1 MIVDCGLYREGK
13 RSDETLSLGEA
24 YERAGGSD
32 SFVWVGLHDPSPEE
46 FDDVTHQFHLHELA
60 VEDAIKAHQ
69 RAKLEIYGDSLFVV
83 LKPAH
88 YDDTA
93 EQVVIGDIMLFVGER
108 FVVTVR
114 HGELGPLGSV
124 RRRLENDPGLLAR
137 GPIAVLYAV
146 LDRVVDDYLP
156 IASDLDRD
164 VEQVEEDVFSANGG
178 GNPTERIYRLKR
190 QVLEFHRATA
200 GLIEP
205 LDVLVRNRVPVDT
218 APLAEYLRDVQDHAR
233 RVDQQVDAH
242 RDLLTSILQANL
254 AQVGIR
260 QNEDA
265 RRISAW
271 VAIAAVPTLIA
282 GVYGMNFD
290 HMPEL
295 HWAWGYP
302 LALVLMVGICVGL
315 YRGFRRNGWL

>member
-1 MIVDCGLYREGK
+1 MIVDCGLYESGK
-13 RSDETLSLGEA
+13 RAGREMSLDEA
-24 YERAGGSD
+24 YELAGDED
-32 SFVWVGLHDPSPEE
+32 SFVWVGLHDPSADE
-46 FDDVTHQFHLHELA
+46 FDDVARRFRLHELA

-69 RAKLEIYGDSLFVV
+69 RAKLEMYGDSLFVV
-83 LKPAH
+83 LKPAS
-88 YDDTA
+88 YDDDA
-93 EQVVIGDIMLFVGER
+93 EQISFGEIMLFVGER

-114 HGELGPLGSV
+114 HGDLGELGPV
-124 RRRLENDPGLLAR
+124 RSRLEADPDLLAK
-137 GPIAVLYAV
+137 GPVAVLYAA
-146 LDRVVDDYLP
+146 LDRIVDGYLP
-156 IASDLDRD
+156 IVRDIDRD
-164 VEQVEEDVFSANGG
+164 VQQVEEEVFSADGH
-178 GNPTERIYRLKR
+178 NPTERIYRLKR
-190 QVLEFHRATA
+190 QVLNFHQATT

-205 LDVLVRNRVPVDT
+205 LDLLTRNRVAVDT
-218 APLAEYLRDVQDHAR
+218 SALTEYLRDVGDHAR
-233 RVDQQVDAH
+233 RVDEQVDAH

-282 GVYGMNFD
+282 GIYGMNFD

-295 HWAWGYP
+295 RWTWGYP
-302 LALVLMVGICVGL
+302 VALLLMAVVCIGL

>member
-1 MIVDCGLYREGK
+1 
-13 RSDETLSLGEA
+13 
-24 YERAGGSD
+24 
-32 SFVWVGLHDPSPEE
+32 VWVGLHDPSQEE
-46 FDDVTHQFHLHELA
+46 FDDVARQFHLHELA

-83 LKPAH
+83 LKPAT
-88 YDDTA
+88 YDDAA
-93 EQVVIGDIMLFVGER
+93 EEIELGDIMLFVGDR

-114 HGELGPLGSV
+114 HGTLGSLGSV
-124 RRRLENDPGLLAR
+124 RTRLEGDRELLAR

-156 IASDLDRD
+156 VATDLDRD
-164 VEQVEEDVFSANGG
+164 VEQVEEDVFSADG

-190 QVLEFHRATA
+190 QILEFHRATA

-205 LDVLVRNRVPVDT
+205 LDLLVRNRVPVDT
-218 APLAEYLRDVQDHAR
+218 EPLAEYLRDVQDHAR

-242 RDLLTSILQANL
+242 RDLLTSVLQANL

-282 GVYGMNFD
+282 GIYGMNFD

-295 HWAWGYP
+295 HTAWGYP
-302 LALVLMVGICVGL
+302 LALLVMVGICVSL
-315 YRGFRRNGWL
+315 YRGFRRSGWL

>member
-1 MIVDCGLYREGK
+1 MIVDCGLYCDGR
-13 RSDETLSLGEA
+13 RSGETMSLRAA
-24 YERAGGSD
+24 YDQTAVGD
-32 SFVWVGLHDPSPEE
+32 SFVWVGLHDPSQEE
-46 FDDVTHQFHLHELA
+46 FDDVARQFHLHELA

-83 LKPAH
+83 LKPAT
-88 YDDTA
+88 YDDAA
-93 EQVVIGDIMLFVGER
+93 EEIELGDIMLFVGDR

-114 HGELGPLGSV
+114 HGTLGSLGSV
-124 RRRLENDPGLLAR
+124 RTRLEGDRELLAR

-156 IASDLDRD
+156 VVTDLDRD
-164 VEQVEEDVFSANGG
+164 VEQVEEDVFSADG

-190 QVLEFHRATA
+190 QILEFHRATA

-205 LDVLVRNRVPVDT
+205 LDLLVRNRVPVDT
-218 APLAEYLRDVQDHAR
+218 EPLAEYLRDVQDHAR

-242 RDLLTSILQANL
+242 RDLLTSVLQANL

-282 GVYGMNFD
+282 GIYGMNFD

-295 HWAWGYP
+295 HTAWGYP
-302 LALVLMVGICVGL
+302 LALLVMVGICVSL
-315 YRGFRRNGWL
+315 YRGFRRSGWL

>member
-1 MIVDCGLYREGK
+1 MIVDCGVYREGK
-13 RSDETLSLGEA
+13 RVEDDLSLDEA
-24 YERAGGSD
+24 YELAGGD
-32 SFVWVGLHDPSPEE
+32 DAFVWVGLHNPSSEE
-46 FDDVTHQFHLHELA
+46 FDDVARRFHLHELA

-69 RAKLEIYGDSLFVV
+69 RAKLEVYGSSLFVV
-83 LKPAH
+83 LKPAV
-88 YDDTA
+88 YDDDSEA
-93 EQVVIGDIMLFVGER
+93 ILFGEIMLFVGER

-114 HGELGPLGSV
+114 HGDLGSIAPV
-124 RRRLENDPGLLAR
+124 RARLEDDPDLLR
-137 GPIAVLYAV
+137 QGPVAVLYSV
-146 LDRVVDDYLP
+146 LDLVVDGYLP
-156 IASDLDRD
+156 IVRYLDID
-164 VEQVEEDVFSANGG
+164 VQQVEESVFSEEG

-190 QVLEFHRATA
+190 QVLNFHQATV

-205 LDVLVRNRVPVDT
+205 LDTLVRNRVPVDT
-218 APLAEYLRDVQDHAR
+218 EPLTEYLRDVADHAR

-282 GVYGMNFD
+282 GIYGMNFD

-295 HWAWGYP
+295 DWTWGYP
-302 LALVLMVGICVGL
+302 SALAVMAAICIAL

>member
-1 MIVDCGLYREGK
+1 VIVDCGLYCDGT
-13 RSDETLSLGEA
+13 RSGETVSLRDA
-24 YERAGGSD
+24 YDQAAGGD
-32 SFVWVGLHDPSPEE
+32 SFVWVGLHDPSQEE
-46 FDDVTHQFHLHELA
+46 FDDVARQFHLHELA

-69 RAKLEIYGDSLFVV
+69 RAKLEVYGDSLFVV
-83 LKPAH
+83 LKPAT
-88 YDDTA
+88 YDDAA
-93 EQVVIGDIMLFVGER
+93 EEIELGDIMLFVGDR

-114 HGELGPLGSV
+114 HGTLGSLGSV
-124 RRRLENDPGLLAR
+124 RTRLEDDRGLLAR

-156 IASDLDRD
+156 IATDLNRD
-164 VEQVEEDVFSANGG
+164 VEQVEEDVFSADG

-190 QVLEFHRATA
+190 QILEFHRATA

-205 LDVLVRNRVPVDT
+205 LDLLVRNRVPVDT
-218 APLAEYLRDVQDHAR
+218 EPLAEYLRDVQDHAR

-242 RDLLTSILQANL
+242 RDLLTSVLQANL

-282 GVYGMNFD
+282 GIYGMNFD

-295 HWAWGYP
+295 HSAWGYP
-302 LALVLMVGICVGL
+302 LALLVMVGICVGL

>member
-32 SFVWVGLHDPSPEE
+32 SFVWVGLHDPSPDE
-46 FDDVTHQFHLHELA
+46 FDDVTRQFHLHELA

-124 RRRLENDPGLLAR
+124 RRRLENDPALLAR

-146 LDRVVDDYLP
+146 LDHVVDDYLP

-178 GNPTERIYRLKR
+178 NPTKRIYRLKR

>member
-1 MIVDCGLYREGK
+1 VIVDCGLYCDGR
-13 RSDETLSLGEA
+13 RSGETMSLRAA
-24 YERAGGSD
+24 YDQTAVGD
-32 SFVWVGLHDPSPEE
+32 SFVWVGLHDPSQEE
-46 FDDVTHQFHLHELA
+46 FDDVARQFHLHELA

-83 LKPAH
+83 LKPAT
-88 YDDTA
+88 YDDAA
-93 EQVVIGDIMLFVGER
+93 EEIELGDIMLFVGDR

-114 HGELGPLGSV
+114 HGTLGSLGSV
-124 RRRLENDPGLLAR
+124 RTRLEGDRELLAR

-156 IASDLDRD
+156 VVTDLDRD
-164 VEQVEEDVFSANGG
+164 VEQVEEDVFSADG

-190 QVLEFHRATA
+190 QILEFHRATA

-205 LDVLVRNRVPVDT
+205 LDLLVRNRVPVDT
-218 APLAEYLRDVQDHAR
+218 EPLAEYLRDVQDHAR

-242 RDLLTSILQANL
+242 RDLLTSVLQANL

-282 GVYGMNFD
+282 GIYGMNFD

-295 HWAWGYP
+295 HTAWGYP
-302 LALVLMVGICVGL
+302 LALLVMVGICVSL
-315 YRGFRRNGWL
+315 YRGFRRSGWL

>member
-1 MIVDCGLYREGK
+1 MIVDCGLYEGGK
-13 RSDETLSLGEA
+13 RVKEDLTLDQA
-24 YERAGGSD
+24 YERAGDGKG
-32 SFVWVGLHDPSPEE
+32 FVWVGLHNPSPDE
-46 FDDVTHQFHLHELA
+46 FDDVARRFHLHELA

-69 RAKLEIYGDSLFVV
+69 RAKLEVYGESLFVV

-88 YDDTA
+88 YDDAA
-93 EQVVIGDIMLFVGER
+93 EQITLGEIMLFVGEQ

-114 HGELGPLGSV
+114 HGDITSLGPV
-124 RRRLENDPGLLAR
+124 RERLEGDPSLLSI
-137 GPIAVLYAV
+137 GPAAVLYAV
-146 LDRVVDDYLP
+146 LDRVVDEYLP
-156 IASDLDRD
+156 VAVDLDRD
-164 VEQVEEDVFSANGG
+164 VEQVEEQVFSADV

-190 QVLEFHRATA
+190 QIVGFHHATT

-205 LDVLVRNRVPVDT
+205 LDLLVRNRVPIDT
-218 APLAEYLRDVQDHAR
+218 EHLAEYLRDVADHAR

-242 RDLLTSILQANL
+242 RDLLTSVLQANL

-295 HWAWGYP
+295 DWRWGYP
-302 LALVLMVGICVGL
+302 LALVAMVAICVVL